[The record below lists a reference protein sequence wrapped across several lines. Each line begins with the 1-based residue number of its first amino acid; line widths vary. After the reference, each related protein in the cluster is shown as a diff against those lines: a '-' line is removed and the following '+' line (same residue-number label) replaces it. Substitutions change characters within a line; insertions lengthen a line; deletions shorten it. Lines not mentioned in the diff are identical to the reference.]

1 MKTVPLSIRSRQS
14 GASLIEVLV
23 AVLILSF
30 GLLSLGAMLSFSVQ
44 MPKLSG
50 FRTTAT
56 NIASDHIERIRA
68 NPDEFALGTYTL
80 ASNYDGTFNT
90 VSLAECAYPACTSA
104 TLAAMD
110 NAATRSAART
120 LLPKGSLMV
129 SCDAVG
135 CAASNTYGNIWVIWE
150 EPDMNAALNAGTS
163 DNCPPAVA
171 TFTPKPRCLYVRFK
185 L

>member
-1 MKTVPLSIRSRQS
+1 MKKVPHPIRSRQG

-30 GLLSLGAMLSFSVQ
+30 GLLSLGAMLSLSVQ

-68 NPDEFALGTYTL
+68 NPDGFKNGAYVLSSYT
-80 ASNYDGTFNT
+80 GTFDE

-104 TLAAMD
+104 SLAAMD
-110 NAATRSAART
+110 NAASTYAARK
-120 LLPKGSLMV
+120 LLPKGGLVV
-129 SCDAVG
+129 SCDPPG
-135 CAASNTYGNIWVIWE
+135 CGLTNVDGNLWVVWE
-150 EPDMNAALNAGTS
+150 EQKDTSATVLAANS
-163 DNCPPAVA
+163 DRCPAAV
-171 TFTPKPRCLYVRFK
+171 TGFSPPPRCLSVRFK